1 MNTTSIA
8 LDDFIAAFTAALDM
22 ANYKIAERHLAIQNE
37 MKETYGPYI
46 ASIASCGQALHIKR
60 GSVTVTAKPL
70 LKKEAGADGKTDRLY
85 LKFSGLNTREMRFEV
100 ALE

>member
-22 ANYKIAERHLAIQNE
+22 ASYKIADGHLAIQSE
-37 MKETYGPYI
+37 MKEKYGSYI
-46 ASIASCGQALHIKR
+46 ASIASCGQALRIKR

-70 LKKEAGADGKTDRLY
+70 LKKETGAEGKTDRLY